1 MLIILKILHNIN
13 IRKITMDVIQNIV
26 KHIIEKKEKKNKVK
40 KLYNVDNLDTLYFN
54 SVFSPD
60 KYKLSKMLSVK
71 IMVYN
76 NFFINETKQQNLI
89 ALFSK
94 AQKIYWILNRFV
106 QKYKYK
112 KTKSF
117 DIQKSLYE
125 VEFSK
130 CKKTHI
136 ISLIE
141 NNTKYIFRINE
152 LLNLW
157 KTSLANCCNLQ
168 PAPIIPRN
176 PYTGLKISIHNLYNI
191 YFFARFNTDI
201 LINNLI
207 KSFFYLNFDIKKFKK
222 EQYHNLCDN
231 AIKNYIQDSEPIQL
245 FYDCINMINANPRIF
260 NYSRINEEMNYKHK
274 IQFVRLLKEY
284 LTYYLYST
292 ESCNPFIKSKNRIL
306 FKKSIKKFMK
316 KHPTFGR
323 RIILTP
329 RSQSQNIENFNVF
342 AMPIIVLNDGS
353 DEEETESESEHVEEP
368 PALTPSPAQAPTPI
382 PAPSSTQAP
391 TPSPAPMPIPMPV
404 EDPQSTQETQE
415 QPQIEEASIETE
427 EKVEEDEWI
436 LEDVETEQTEYN
448 NENPDENIDQ
458 SNFMEID
465 SFDNANDNIPV
476 VHINI
481 NDISNNNYESS
492 EDSVNNVTEINSDDD
507 MDCLLFTSESESS
520 VDIY

>member
-1 MLIILKILHNIN
+1 MDLIQ
-13 IRKITMDVIQNIV
+13 DIV
-26 KHIIEKKEKKNKVK
+26 KHIIEKKEKRNKVK
-40 KLYNVDNLDTLYFN
+40 KLYNIDNLNTLYFN
-54 SVFSPD
+54 NVFTPD
-60 KYKLSKMLSVK
+60 KYKLSKMLAVK
-71 IMVYN
+71 TMVYD

-94 AQKIYWILNRFV
+94 AQKIYWTLNRFA
-106 QKYKYK
+106 QKYKYI

-157 KTSLANCCNLQ
+157 KTSLSNCCNLQ

-207 KSFFYLNFDIKKFKK
+207 KSFFHLNFDIKKFKK

-274 IQFVRLLKEY
+274 IQFVNLLKEY

-329 RSQSQNIENFNVF
+329 RSQSQNIENFNIF
-342 AMPIIVLNDGS
+342 AMPVIVLDGS
-353 DEEETESESEHVEEP
+353 DADEETETESGQVEE
-368 PALTPSPAQAPTPI
+368 TPT
-382 PAPSSTQAP
+382 
-391 TPSPAPMPIPMPV
+391 PV
-404 EDPQSTQETQE
+404 EDPQEMQVQD
-415 QPQIEEASIETE
+415 QVEEASLETE
-427 EKVEEDEWI
+427 EKVGEDEWI
-436 LEDVETEQTEYN
+436 LEDIETEHTEYN
-448 NENPDENIDQ
+448 NNNENTDENVDQ

-465 SFDNANDNIPV
+465 NFDNANNNIPV
-476 VHINI
+476 VHINT
-481 NDISNNNYESS
+481 NDISSNNS
-492 EDSVNNVTEINSDDD
+492 EPSNRDVNNVPEINSDDD
-507 MDCLLFTSESESS
+507 MDCLLFTSESSESS

>member
-26 KHIIEKKEKKNKVK
+26 KHIIEKKEKK
-40 KLYNVDNLDTLYFN
+40 LYNVDNLDTLYFN
-54 SVFSPD
+54 NVFSPD

-76 NFFINETKQQNLI
+76 NFFINEKKQQDLI

-94 AQKIYWILNRFV
+94 AQEIYWTLNRFA

-245 FYDCINMINANPRIF
+245 FYDCINMVNANPRIF

-274 IQFVRLLKEY
+274 IQFVHLLKEY

-306 FKKSIKKFMK
+306 FKKSIKNFMK

-342 AMPIIVLNDGS
+342 AMPVIVLDGSS

-368 PALTPSPAQAPTPI
+368 PALTSTPSHTPTP
-382 PAPSSTQAP
+382 T
-391 TPSPAPMPIPMPV
+391 PV
-404 EDPQSTQETQE
+404 EAQTEETYIEQVQAEETHTEDTQSTQETQF
-415 QPQIEEASIETE
+415 QVEEASIETE

>member
-1 MLIILKILHNIN
+1 M
-13 IRKITMDVIQNIV
+13 
-26 KHIIEKKEKKNKVK
+26 
-40 KLYNVDNLDTLYFN
+40 
-54 SVFSPD
+54 
-60 KYKLSKMLSVK
+60 
-71 IMVYN
+71 
-76 NFFINETKQQNLI
+76 
-89 ALFSK
+89 
-94 AQKIYWILNRFV
+94 
-106 QKYKYK
+106 
-112 KTKSF
+112 
-117 DIQKSLYE
+117 
-125 VEFSK
+125 
-130 CKKTHI
+130 
-136 ISLIE
+136 
-141 NNTKYIFRINE
+141 
-152 LLNLW
+152 
-157 KTSLANCCNLQ
+157 ANCCNLQ
-168 PAPIIPRN
+168 PSPIMPRN
-176 PYTGLKISIHNLYNI
+176 PYTGLKFSIHNLYNI
-191 YFFARFNTDI
+191 YFFACFNTDI

-207 KSFFYLNFDIKKFKK
+207 KSFFHLNFEIKKFKM

-245 FYDCINMINANPRIF
+245 FYDCINMVNANPRIF

-274 IQFVRLLKEY
+274 IQFVHLLKEY

-306 FKKSIKKFMK
+306 FKKSIKNFMK

-342 AMPIIVLNDGS
+342 AMPVIVLDGSS

-368 PALTPSPAQAPTPI
+368 PALTSTPSHTPTP
-382 PAPSSTQAP
+382 T
-391 TPSPAPMPIPMPV
+391 PV
-404 EDPQSTQETQE
+404 EAQTEETYIEQVQAEETHTEDTQSTQETQF
-415 QPQIEEASIETE
+415 QVEEASIETE

>member
-1 MLIILKILHNIN
+1 MDLIQ
-13 IRKITMDVIQNIV
+13 DIV
-26 KHIIEKKEKKNKVK
+26 KHIIEKNEKRNKVK
-40 KLYNVDNLDTLYFN
+40 KLYTVDNLDTLYFN
-54 SVFSPD
+54 NVFSPD

-71 IMVYN
+71 TMVYN
-76 NFFINETKQQNLI
+76 NFFINETKQQKLI

-94 AQKIYWILNRFV
+94 AQKIYWTLNGFV

-157 KTSLANCCNLQ
+157 KTSLMNCYNLQ
-168 PAPIIPRN
+168 PSPIMPRN
-176 PYTGLKISIHNLYNI
+176 PYTGLKFSIHNLYNI
-191 YFFARFNTDI
+191 YFFACFNTDI

-207 KSFFYLNFDIKKFKK
+207 KSFFHLNFEIKKFKM

-245 FYDCINMINANPRIF
+245 FYDCINMVNAHPRIF
-260 NYSRINEEMNYKHK
+260 NYSRINEEMKYKHK
-274 IQFVRLLKEY
+274 IQFVQLLKEY
-284 LTYYLYST
+284 LTFYLYST

-306 FKKSIKKFMK
+306 FKKSVKKFMK

-342 AMPIIVLNDGS
+342 AMPVIVLNDS
-353 DEEETESESEHVEEP
+353 DTEEETESESEQVEE
-368 PALTPSPAQAPTPI
+368 APTP
-382 PAPSSTQAP
+382 T
-391 TPSPAPMPIPMPV
+391 PV
-404 EDPQSTQETQE
+404 EDPQETQV
-415 QPQIEEASIETE
+415 QAQVEEVSIETE
-427 EKVEEDEWI
+427 EKVEEDELI

-448 NENPDENIDQ
+448 NETTDENADQ
-458 SNFMEID
+458 SNFMELD
-465 SFDNANDNIPV
+465 SFDNTDNNNIPV
-476 VHINI
+476 VHISI

-507 MDCLLFTSESESS
+507 MDCLLFTSESSESS

>member
-26 KHIIEKKEKKNKVK
+26 KHIIEKNEKKNKVK

-54 SVFSPD
+54 NVFTPD
-60 KYKLSKMLSVK
+60 EYKLSKMLAVK
-71 IMVYN
+71 TMVYD

-94 AQKIYWILNRFV
+94 AQKIYWTLNRFA

-207 KSFFYLNFDIKKFKK
+207 KSFFHLNFDIKKFKK

-274 IQFVRLLKEY
+274 VQFVHLLKEY

-306 FKKSIKKFMK
+306 FKKSIKNFMK

-342 AMPIIVLNDGS
+342 AMPIIVLNDS
-353 DEEETESESEHVEEP
+353 SNEEETESESEHVEE
-368 PALTPSPAQAPTPI
+368 APTP
-382 PAPSSTQAP
+382 T
-391 TPSPAPMPIPMPV
+391 PV
-404 EDPQSTQETQE
+404 EDPQSTQE

-427 EKVEEDEWI
+427 EKVEEDELI

-448 NENPDENIDQ
+448 NETTDENADQ
-458 SNFMEID
+458 SNFMELD
-465 SFDNANDNIPV
+465 SFDNTDNNNIPV

-507 MDCLLFTSESESS
+507 MDCLLFTSESSESS

>member
-26 KHIIEKKEKKNKVK
+26 KHIIEKKEKK
-40 KLYNVDNLDTLYFN
+40 LYNVDNLDTLYFN
-54 SVFSPD
+54 NVFSPD

-76 NFFINETKQQNLI
+76 NFFINEKKQQDLI

-94 AQKIYWILNRFV
+94 AQKIYWTLNRFA

-157 KTSLANCCNLQ
+157 KTSLTNCCNLQ

-191 YFFARFNTDI
+191 YFFACFNTDI

-207 KSFFYLNFDIKKFKK
+207 KSFFHLNFEIKKFKM

-245 FYDCINMINANPRIF
+245 FYDCINMVNANPRIF

-274 IQFVRLLKEY
+274 IQFVHLLKEY

-306 FKKSIKKFMK
+306 FKKSIKNFMK

-342 AMPIIVLNDGS
+342 AMPVIVLDGSS

-368 PALTPSPAQAPTPI
+368 PALTSTPSHTPTP
-382 PAPSSTQAP
+382 T
-391 TPSPAPMPIPMPV
+391 PV
-404 EDPQSTQETQE
+404 EAQTEETYIEQVQAEETHTEDTQSTQETQF
-415 QPQIEEASIETE
+415 QVEEASIETE